1 VKLTSADIAAA
12 IDRIDAGI
20 APIRDALNAADR
32 HLGDGDTGMTVAQVV
47 AAWKAVAGTLPE
59 DAGAALV
66 ALGRETGR
74 ATGSSL
80 GSVMA
85 MGLSAAGRAVRGRNE
100 IEREA
105 LVTMLGAATTVIRE
119 RSGAAAGDKT
129 ILDSLLA
136 IEHALATGNEASD
149 ALEVAIAAAD
159 AARNEFRERE
169 AKVGRARMY
178 GERSRG
184 HDDPGMLAACMLLG
198 AAR

>member
-12 IDRIDAGI
+12 IERIDAGI

-47 AAWKAVAGTLPE
+47 AAWKAA
-59 DAGAALV
+59 AGALPDDVGAAFV

-100 IEREA
+100 IRREA
-105 LVTMLGAATTVIRE
+105 LVTMLGAATAVIAE

-136 IEHALATGNEASD
+136 IERALARCDEASD
-149 ALEVAIAAAD
+149 ALEVALAAAET
-159 AARNEFRERE
+159 ARSEYRERE
-169 AKVGRARMY
+169 AKIGRARMY

-184 HDDPGMLAACMLLG
+184 HDDPGMLAACLLLG